1 MTDALVNQTI
11 AGRGNIV
18 TGTGDVNVSYVL
30 NPAEADQRNDLLVLV
45 RKVREFWVRGI
56 LENSVHDAALM
67 EIGKETRPE
76 AVETPWDAILSRPG
90 RTIENIS
97 PGQSLSDLFAGVS
110 YTLLILGDAGSGKT
124 VTLLQLARELLTA
137 SENDSRLPVPV
148 VFNLSSWSGKRLP
161 IFDWVIEELRT
172 KYYVPAK
179 SGRAWLEAN
188 RLLLLLDGLD
198 EVKAADRGACVH
210 AINEFMPK
218 HGVSGLAICSRQ
230 REYLEL
236 ETRLRLGGAILLQ
249 PLSDAQLDNYL
260 SQCGEALQPLRRMLA
275 RDEQLKDLAR
285 SPLMLSIMTLAYPKG
300 APMQSVEG
308 ESPES
313 RREHIFAAYIEQM
326 FNRRSNVL
334 RGFTAPQVRHYLQE
348 LAQKLQ
354 RRTITVFM
362 LDEIQPDW
370 LGRSRSA
377 SILYWYVTRAIG
389 CLVLAAA
396 VAIPASWS
404 LWDFEIALGIMAFGS
419 FAAGVEGTASLWFNR
434 KDIQIKRGSAV
445 FIGIR
450 ALVSLFAYSTVVLI
464 WAFVGNWNFDR
475 VFSAL
480 VIGILALAY
489 WSGIYILRAAASIA
503 DHDIFAADRIVW
515 RWQGSWRGV
524 PWGIVWT
531 ATVLAGLIML
541 GALLGSESIFSSG
554 TSWEYLRYEISI
566 LASMQGGAAIVVALI
581 AGATIGMAIYGLTP
595 ASRQDKIRPNEGI
608 RMSLSNGLKC
618 GATLGVLISGLLV
631 LVIAVLGL
639 SGGFIGI
646 VIHLHLYIALA
657 LGIVVLVCFRYGLL
671 DVIHHWILRLL
682 LYWRNVLPFRAVKFL
697 NYSCDLIF
705 LQRVG
710 GGYIFI
716 HRLILDY
723 FASSRTREDSP
734 RNAQR
739 SLIRGR

>member
-1 MTDALVNQTI
+1 MTEALVNQTI
-11 AGRGNIV
+11 AGRGNIF

-30 NPAEADQRNDLLVLV
+30 NPADADQRNDLLVLV

-90 RTIENIS
+90 RTSENIS

-210 AINEFMPK
+210 AINQFMPK
-218 HGVSGLAICSRQ
+218 QGVSGLAICSRQ

-308 ESPES
+308 ESTES

-348 LAQKLQ
+348 LAQKLE

-396 VAIPASWS
+396 VAIPAW
-404 LWDFEIALGIMAFGS
+404 LGLGREIALIIMGFGCV
-419 FAAGVEGTASLWFNR
+419 AAGVEGTASLWFNR
-434 KDIQIKRGSAV
+434 KDIQIKCGSAV

-450 ALVSLFAYSTVVLI
+450 ALVSLFAYSTVALI
-464 WAFVGNWNFDR
+464 WAFVGNWDYDP
-475 VFSAL
+475 VFVAL
-480 VIGILALAY
+480 VMGILALAY
-489 WSGIYILRAAASIA
+489 CSGIYILRAAASIR

-531 ATVLAGLIML
+531 ATVLAGLTMFC
-541 GALLGSESIFSSG
+541 ALWLSETIFSSG
-554 TSWEYLRYEISI
+554 TSWDYLRYEISSK
-566 LASMQGGAAIVVALI
+566 ASMRGGAVIVVALI

-631 LVIAVLGL
+631 LVMAVLAL
-639 SGGFIGI
+639 SGSLILI
-646 VIHLHLYIALA
+646 VMGNHYYIALA
-657 LGIVVLVCFRYGLL
+657 VGIVVLVSFRYGLL

-682 LYWRNVLPFRAVKFL
+682 LYWRNVLPFRVVKFL

-723 FASSRTREDSP
+723 FASSQTREGSP
-734 RNAQR
+734 RTAEH
-739 SLIRGR
+739 